1 MSKTIEEA
9 REKQRVLFEG
19 HTRFAEIKTE
29 FFEDLMDIQRQPEN
43 LSCSDY
49 CKIGF
54 SHGYLEGYMKAKG
67 EAQPE
72 PKTGN
77 PMPEILPGYLVRVG
91 STKAVVVKN
100 APNGIKIFNCD
111 CTVMLESDDKITEVW
126 DRDGIC
132 LWRKEEKV

>member
-77 PMPEILPGYLVRVG
+77 SMPEILPGYIIRERN
-91 STKAVVVKN
+91 TKVAVLKN
-100 APNGIKIFNCD
+100 DHNRLWIFNCEVPLWLD
-111 CTVMLESDDKITEVW
+111 DKDKITEIW
-126 DRDGIC
+126 DRDGLLI
-132 LWRKEEKV
+132 WSKE